1 MQNTETKNKYTV
13 KDYMLLEEGAPFQLI
28 NYDLIHTPSRTIL
41 HQLVMMKFLMLISSF
56 LKKTNDRGE
65 LVMGPIDVVLDDGNV
80 FQPDWVYVSES
91 RKAEVVKDLIEGAPD
106 LIVEILSPETATYD
120 IGIKKYTCERYGVK
134 EYIIIDPIQQS
145 AEVHILKDDT
155 FFIAQKILSP
165 GTVYSHVLKGFSVD
179 LQELFEQ

>member
-1 MQNTETKNKYTV
+1 
-13 KDYMLLEEGAPFQLI
+13 
-28 NYDLIHTPSRTIL
+28 
-41 HQLVMMKFLMLISSF
+41 
-56 LKKTNDRGE
+56 
-65 LVMGPIDVVLDDGNV
+65 MGPIDVVLDDGNI

-120 IGIKKYTCERYGVK
+120 IGIKKDTCERYGVK

-179 LQELFEQ
+179 LQEIFKQ